1 MHNYGTIM
9 EKILRILMLEDCVTD
24 GNLIEFELQEATIP
38 FKSKRVITEEDFVQ
52 ALQEFSPDL
61 ILSDY
66 DLPQYNGALALAEAA
81 VRCPDVPFI
90 LITGA
95 VGEDLAIEM
104 LTNGARDYIMKDRL
118 HRLVP
123 AVRRSL
129 ADAEERKAQ
138 KQRGLE
144 LEAKSRSLEEA
155 NTALK
160 VLLKQRQEDKSLL
173 EEQILTNIKKII
185 MPSIERMKH
194 LRLNDEQI
202 GQVKVIEKQLQ
213 DIVSP
218 FTRNLSTTFRDL
230 TSRQIQVASLIKEG
244 MTTKE
249 IAKALNMTEMAVG
262 WHRRNLRIKLG
273 IVNNAIN
280 IRSYLMSMNS

>member
-1 MHNYGTIM
+1 M